1 MRVSDIRTLYEYT
14 NWANQRLLDTA
25 LKATPEQWLAPGTAG
40 RGSIRDTLTHMVGG
54 QRMWLSWWDA
64 TGEADP
70 GLRTALDPERYP
82 DANALRA
89 AWDVVHQATLRYIDT
104 LSDADLLVEHVRPLG
119 KVEALRLPLW
129 QMMLHITSHNTQHR
143 SEAAAML
150 TAFGHSP
157 GELDLLRFLVPALL

>member
-14 NWANQRLLDTA
+14 DWANQRLLNTA
-25 LKATPEQWLAPGTAG
+25 LQATSEQWLAPGTAG

-54 QRMWLSWWDA
+54 QRMWLSWWDG

-70 GLRTALDPERYP
+70 GLRTALDPERYA
-82 DANALRA
+82 DADALRA
-89 AWDVVHQATLRYIDT
+89 AWDVVHRATLRYIDT

-157 GELDLLRFLVPALL
+157 GELDLLRYLVPALL